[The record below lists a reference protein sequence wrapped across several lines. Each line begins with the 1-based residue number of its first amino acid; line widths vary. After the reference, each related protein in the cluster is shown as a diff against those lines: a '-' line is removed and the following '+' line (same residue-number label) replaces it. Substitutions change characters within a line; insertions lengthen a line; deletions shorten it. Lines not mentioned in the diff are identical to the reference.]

1 MTKEATREAKAEAK
15 PDAKPAAKKGAK
27 TEAKAAAST
36 EAKAD
41 AGAEAKPEANSESKD
56 GAAAEAAPAPPTAAI
71 PRKTWI
77 IIGVVVVAVWAF
89 AINTHNTIVLIVAG
103 VLTALLAGVLLWA
116 LRTIRKHRSTVSLL
130 QGAVASPEARRE
142 ALAKL
147 SEGKDAKSPTN
158 VFARAQLLAADDDPQ
173 GALKLLGT
181 IELRNYPPAMQ
192 DDVSLLQTQLYLRL
206 GRTLDARKSA
216 DLMNLD
222 NPQRKEVRSLAASIV
237 AEAWARAGKPK
248 EALAL
253 LDTIELPKKDAEQ
266 IALQIRVARVFA
278 RFAANQRGPA
288 RAELVA
294 LADDDINQLGRFVQ
308 PQFRVHPELQKL
320 ARSVIEQHPAARRH
334 IKAQTKRR

>member
-1 MTKEATREAKAEAK
+1 MTKEAKPEARAKAK
-15 PDAKPAAKKGAK
+15 PDAKTEPETEAEAE
-27 TEAKAAAST
+27 TEAKT
-36 EAKAD
+36 D
-41 AGAEAKPEANSESKD
+41 
-56 GAAAEAAPAPPTAAI
+56 AAPAPPAAGI

-77 IIGVVVVAVWAF
+77 IIGVIVVAVWAF

-173 GALKLLGT
+173 GALKLLAT
-181 IELRNYPPAMQ
+181 IELRSYPPAMQ

-216 DLMNLD
+216 DVMNLD
-222 NPQRKEVRSLAASIV
+222 NPQRKEIRPLAASIA
-237 AEAWARAGKPK
+237 AEAWARTGKPK

-253 LDTIELPKKDAEQ
+253 LDTIELPRKDGEQ

-278 RFAANQRGPA
+278 KFAANQRGPA

-294 LADDDINQLGRFVQ
+294 LADDDINQLGRFIQ